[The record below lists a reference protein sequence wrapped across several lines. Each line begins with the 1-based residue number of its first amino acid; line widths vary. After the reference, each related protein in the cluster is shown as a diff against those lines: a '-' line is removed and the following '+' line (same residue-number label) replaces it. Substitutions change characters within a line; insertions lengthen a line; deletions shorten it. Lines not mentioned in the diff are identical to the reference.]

1 MLKPGTILD
10 DRYEIIDVVGT
21 GGMSTVYRAK
31 DDRLKRFVAIKVL
44 KSDYSSDANFVS
56 KFKVEAQSSA
66 GLTHPNIVSV
76 YDVCEDEGRH
86 FIVMELVE
94 GITLKEYVNLNGR
107 LSMAQ
112 AIDFSIQIASGLEA
126 AHEHHVIHRD
136 IKPQN
141 IIVSKS
147 GNIKVTDFGI
157 AKAATSTTM
166 STTGIGSVH
175 YISPEQARGGYS
187 DERSDI
193 YSLGIT
199 MYEMVTGR
207 VPFEGDTNVA
217 IALMHIQND
226 MIRPRELYPDIYPS
240 FEKIILKAT
249 QKKPERRYLTA
260 AALIADLNRV
270 KENPNIDIIVAPTGI
285 NGAPTQKFTDED
297 MQRIKN
303 GRMTSEQPPQQERY
317 DNYQNEYRYD
327 PNQSS
332 EVKADR
338 SKIDSLL
345 REDDD
350 DYDDYDDY
358 DIPQRPTGSK
368 RVEPEYED
376 NDEGYDD
383 DEEDVDPKLEKAVM
397 VGGIAAAVIIA
408 IIVFIVIG
416 NIMGWFPGSAK
427 NKKTTEKTTV
437 STTEGTTEVATIKMI
452 NVKGLSKK
460 AAGNELAK
468 AGFTNVTFNDVND
481 ENTPEGY
488 AVSQNVESGK
498 EVPADTQIIISI
510 SVGAE
515 ELEIT
520 DVSGMTLDDAKK
532 ALEAQGF
539 KVTSSYEFSDEVE
552 KDKIISQSPAAKSKG
567 KKGDI
572 ITLVVSNGKEEKT
585 VKVPDLANLT
595 EGNAR
600 SAIENAKLVVGSV
613 TYEYNS
619 SVPEGQVISQNV
631 AAGTEVKEQTSVGF
645 VISNGAKAKTY
656 KGTVTGNISTGDEEF
671 IASTGVVVKIYI
683 NDEGGYHEV
692 TSTSADPGNSGSISI
707 EGSAGGLSYNNG
719 SPSFSVT
726 DTEGN
731 DVTTKYTSSLT
742 LSYAEE

>member
-1 MLKPGTILD
+1 M
-10 DRYEIIDVVGT
+10 IDVVG
-21 GGMSTVYRAK
+21 
-31 DDRLKRFVAIKVL
+31 D
-44 KSDYSSDANFVS
+44 
-56 KFKVEAQSSA
+56 
-66 GLTHPNIVSV
+66 
-76 YDVCEDEGRH
+76 
-86 FIVMELVE
+86 
-94 GITLKEYVNLNGR
+94 
-107 LSMAQ
+107 
-112 AIDFSIQIASGLEA
+112 
-126 AHEHHVIHRD
+126 
-136 IKPQN
+136 
-141 IIVSKS
+141 
-147 GNIKVTDFGI
+147 
-157 AKAATSTTM
+157 
-166 STTGIGSVH
+166 
-175 YISPEQARGGYS
+175 
-187 DERSDI
+187 
-193 YSLGIT
+193 
-199 MYEMVTGR
+199 
-207 VPFEGDTNVA
+207 
-217 IALMHIQND
+217 
-226 MIRPRELYPDIYPS
+226 
-240 FEKIILKAT
+240 
-249 QKKPERRYLTA
+249 
-260 AALIADLNRV
+260 
-270 KENPNIDIIVAPTGI
+270 
-285 NGAPTQKFTDED
+285 
-297 MQRIKN
+297 
-303 GRMTSEQPPQQERY
+303 
-317 DNYQNEYRYD
+317 
-327 PNQSS
+327 
-332 EVKADR
+332 
-338 SKIDSLL
+338 
-345 REDDD
+345 RED
-350 DYDDYDDY
+350 
-358 DIPQRPTGSK
+358 GAKK
-368 RVEPEYED
+368 R
-376 NDEGYDD
+376 
-383 DEEDVDPKLEKAVM
+383 LE
-397 VGGIAAAVIIA
+397 
-408 IIVFIVIG
+408 
-416 NIMGWFPGSAK
+416 
-427 NKKTTEKTTV
+427 
-437 STTEGTTEVATIKMI
+437 
-452 NVKGLSKK
+452 
-460 AAGNELAK
+460 K

-656 KGTVTGNISTGDEEF
+656 KGTVAGNISTGDEEF

-707 EGSAGGLSYNNG
+707 EGSVGGLSYNNG

-742 LSYAEE
+742 LSYSEE